1 MQFEIKN
8 LSKVYHE
15 AASQTVA
22 LWDVSFSLEPGSI
35 LFVTGPSGSGKSTLL
50 HLLGGLDTPTK
61 GEVSF
66 NQKNIFDLSEGE
78 RCRLRNQF
86 MGFVFQFHH
95 LLADFTAAENVAMPL
110 MIGGVARKTALKKSA
125 EVLDRVGLGERYH
138 HLPSQLSGGEQQRV
152 ALARAMAGNPQVIFA
167 DEPTGNLDHQNG
179 NKVFDLL
186 LQLNREL
193 RSTLV
198 IVTHDETLPLQ
209 SASRIHLVDG
219 QISKV

>member
-8 LSKVYHE
+8 LSKAYRE
-15 AASQTVA
+15 AASQTQA
-22 LWDVSFSLEPGSI
+22 LRDVSFSLEPGSI

-61 GEVSF
+61 GEVRF

-78 RCRLRNQF
+78 RCILRNQS

-95 LLADFTAAENVAMPL
+95 LLADFTALENVAMPL
-110 MIGGVARKTALKKSA
+110 MIGGVAKKAALKKSA
-125 EVLDRVGLGERYH
+125 EVLDRVDLGERDH

-152 ALARAMAGNPQVIFA
+152 ALARAIAGNPQVIFA

-179 NKVFDLL
+179 SKVFDLL

-219 QISKV
+219 QISKI